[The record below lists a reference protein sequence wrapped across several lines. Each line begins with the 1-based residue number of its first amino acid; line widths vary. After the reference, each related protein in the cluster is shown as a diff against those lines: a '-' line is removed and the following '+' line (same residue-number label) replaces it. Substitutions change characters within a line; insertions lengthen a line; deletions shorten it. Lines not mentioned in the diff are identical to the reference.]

1 VVNEENKKEILEIC
15 LSKVYASFFILR
27 TQTWEKNGRQ
37 VINTFLQK
45 MFKEENIPDNMIL
58 NISDYYDWYK
68 DELKLW
74 DVYLFPF
81 IKIQLFWIGEIG
93 IEPLILLITKVK
105 IKKSLRKI
113 RNRES
118 GITTFLWKKLKI

>member
-1 VVNEENKKEILEIC
+1 MVNEENKKEILEIC

-27 TQTWEKNGRQ
+27 TQTGEKNGRQ

-58 NISDYYDWYK
+58 NISDYYDGYK
-68 DELKLW
+68 DELKLG

-81 IKIQLFWIGEIG
+81 IKIQLFGIGEIG

-118 GITTFLWKKLKI
+118 GITTFLGKKLKI